1 MRFLIFHSI
10 VRKEDQLTPT
20 EVSVVGWE
28 MMNDVARAMDTEE
41 EESDNEEQ
49 GDDGDADME

>member
-1 MRFLIFHSI
+1 
-10 VRKEDQLTPT
+10 
-20 EVSVVGWE
+20 
-28 MMNDVARAMDTEE
+28 MNDVARAMDAEE